1 MERDESVVHAAGMW
15 AFYMAGVMLLIGAS
29 VGTMVSILFL
39 AGELGTGASGRVV
52 GALGLLASIGAFLV
66 GRNLTDAYRMY
77 PKSGRRGREP

>member
-39 AGELGTGASGRVV
+39 AGELGTGGWGRVV
-52 GALGLLASIGAFLV
+52 GGLSLLASIGAFLA
-66 GRNLTDAYRMY
+66 GRNLTDAYRMH
-77 PKSGRRGREP
+77 PKSVRRHRRP